1 MSYVAGSGPVL
12 LIKRYCYIRHMCC
25 QWRKTEGDTRSTVL
39 PVAQQYRYKTDCL
52 VHGASLTVLGQD
64 YFVSRA
70 RPAIQIQKL
79 SAVHGARQALL
90 IERRPTILIQ
100 TLCAVHSARLALLTE
115 TRPKILIQKLC
126 AVHGARLA
134 LVTEIRQD
142 SQDQQHRHKT
152 VVLSFVQ
159 VHSYMNGRKMIVSI
173 VQD

>member
-25 QWRKTEGDTRSTVL
+25 QWCKTEGDTRSTVL

-79 SAVHGARQALL
+79 SAVHGAR
-90 IERRPTILIQ
+90 
-100 TLCAVHSARLALLTE
+100 LALLTE
-115 TRPKILIQKLC
+115 TRPTILIQKLC